1 MKKINIQNLK
11 RIFSG
16 KEAHEVEVPVEVE
29 EEELSPYLKYVLAI
43 RGVSQMELIDEIW
56 MNRSPQEYG
65 AVRQRVLMKQFDFLY
80 EVLMEVPL
88 EESKDLVDFVLKDV
102 GKKEAVT
109 NLNKII
115 NHFAE
120 LEEYE
125 KCADVQKYLHK
136 IEKS

>member
-11 RIFSG
+11 NIFLE
-16 KEAHEVEVPVEVE
+16 KEVPQVEE
-29 EEELSPYLKYVLAI
+29 SIKEEELSPYLKYVFAV
-43 RGVSQMELIDEIW
+43 RGVSQIELIDEIW
-56 MNRSPQEYG
+56 MNNNPEQYG
-65 AVRQRVLMKQFDFLY
+65 AVRQRVLLKQFDFLY
-80 EVLMEVPL
+80 ETLMEVPL
-88 EESKDLVDFVLKDV
+88 EESKELEDFVLKDV

-109 NLNKII
+109 NLGKLI

-125 KCADVQKYLHK
+125 KCAHVQKYLHK